1 MNRILIF
8 GIVACV
14 GCATATEMRAQTVT
28 SSPPSK
34 EKAAGALDYAHAKP
48 VPGRISK
55 SAPSLQADPAAL
67 KQLHSSPAAA
77 PGADAKGEVAGK
89 LNSIQLAPAIDLTQA
104 AGAGGGASPQQS
116 GGGVSPQQ
124 YGTAGQPFSTVR
136 VNAQSDVTQK
146 FYPFRAIGKLFFNIN
161 GSSYVCS
168 ASLIK
173 PGVIVTA
180 AHCVANY
187 GKSQFYSNWQ
197 FVPAYNNGAAPY
209 GVFTGMQAWVPTK
222 YYNGTDSCYQSGVI
236 CADDVAVIVLN
247 KDASGYLPGHYTGY
261 LGYGWNG
268 WGFISGK
275 SLITQVGYP
284 VALDG
289 GALEE
294 RNDLQGSVSTT
305 YSGNTIIGSLETGGS
320 SGGPWTNNLGV
331 PPILSGVSFGSYP
344 NRNIVVGVTSWGWND
359 AAVKQQGA
367 SPFTSN
373 NIVPLVS
380 SACTA
385 NASYC

>member
-28 SSPPSK
+28 SSPPSST
-34 EKAAGALDYAHAKP
+34 EAAGALDYAHAKP
-48 VPGRISK
+48 VPGRTSN
-55 SAPSLQADPAAL
+55 SAPSLQVDPAAL
-67 KQLHSSPAAA
+67 KQLHSSPGVA
-77 PGADAKGEVAGK
+77 PGADAKGEAAGK
-89 LNSIQLAPAIDLTQA
+89 LNSIQLVPPVDLTQA
-104 AGAGGGASPQQS
+104 AGA

-136 VNAQSDVTQK
+136 VDARLDTTHTDPTQYY
-146 FYPFRAIGKLFFNIN
+146 YPFSAIGKLFFNIS
-161 GSSYVCS
+161 GSTYVCS

-187 GKSQFYSNWQ
+187 GKSQFYSGWQ
-197 FVPAYNNGAAPY
+197 FVPSYYNGTAHY
-209 GVFTGMQAWVPTK
+209 GVFTAKQAWVMTK
-222 YYNGTDSCYQSGVI
+222 YYNGSDSCFQYGVI
-236 CADDVAVIVLN
+236 CPDDVAVIVLN
-247 KDASGYLPGHYTGY
+247 KNAKGLPGIQTGGW
-261 LGYGWNG
+261 LGYGYNG

-294 RNDLQGSVSTT
+294 RNDSQGNVSTT

-331 PPILSGVSFGSYP
+331 PPILNGISFGNVP
-344 NRNIVVGVTSWGWND
+344 NPNIVVGVTSWGWTN

-373 NIVPLVS
+373 NIVPLVNA
-380 SACTA
+380 ACTN
-385 NASYC
+385 NAGYC